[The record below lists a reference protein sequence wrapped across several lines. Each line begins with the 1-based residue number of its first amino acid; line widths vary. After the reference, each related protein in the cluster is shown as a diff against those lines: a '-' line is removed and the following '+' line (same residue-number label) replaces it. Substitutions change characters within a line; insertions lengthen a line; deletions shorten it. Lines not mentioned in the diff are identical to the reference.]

1 MAFFLLIGWTLIFMA
16 VVTYKRMKANHINQA
31 AERAFWDREDAANR
45 TRKQDISHLDYVDF
59 SGVTLPFALFKDDL
73 LQQCESQIQTL
84 KEKKILN
91 LTGISNTDLK
101 LKYGPANLTALT
113 QYDQNFTLLARTLNT
128 WGQRLN
134 ELSHPKEAI
143 CVLAFAVS
151 IGSDIR
157 ATWELLAKLYAD
169 SGDLAKIRDMKTTA
183 ATLNS
188 LPKNSI
194 LATLNSYFE

>member
-45 TRKQDISHLDYVDF
+45 TRKQDISHLNYVDF
-59 SGVTLPFALFKDDL
+59 SGVALPFALFKDDL

-188 LPKNSI
+188 LTKNSI
-194 LATLNSYFE
+194 LATLDSYFE

>member
-101 LKYGPANLTALT
+101 LKYGPANLTSLT

-134 ELSHPKEAI
+134 ELSHPKETI

-188 LPKNSI
+188 LTKNSI